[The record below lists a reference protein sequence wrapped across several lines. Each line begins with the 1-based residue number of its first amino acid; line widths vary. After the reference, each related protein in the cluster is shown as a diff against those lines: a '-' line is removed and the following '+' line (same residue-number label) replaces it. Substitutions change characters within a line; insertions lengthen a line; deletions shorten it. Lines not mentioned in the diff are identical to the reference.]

1 MSAEGPKECP
11 TMHSSTSTMYSAA
24 KSAKVA
30 PNMAQV
36 EEVYITP
43 TLGSVVR
50 PPYAYWMLSV
60 WNFVVCH
67 IWSCRA

>member
-1 MSAEGPKECP
+1 MRAEGPKECP
-11 TMHSSTSTMYSAA
+11 TTHSSSSSTMCW
-24 KSAKVA
+24 SAKCAKAA

-50 PPYAYWMLSV
+50 LPPL
-60 WNFVVCH
+60 CTG
-67 IWSCRA
+67 C